1 MSFSF
6 STALTGLN
14 ANSNALN
21 VVGNN
26 IANANTIGFRSSQ
39 ITFMDIFANRFGS
52 RMNGAGNS
60 LGIGNGVRTAA
71 VHTNF
76 AQGSLSESTS
86 PLHAAISGNGFFVV
100 ENQDGRRGYTRAG
113 DFSLNNEG
121 VIVSPTGAEVQG
133 YRAVDGQVPV
143 GTPLSNLKLPIG
155 EIYPPKMTT
164 EATIKFNLDSRLAE
178 DATFSVP
185 VQVFDSLGGPHTL
198 LMTFTKKDDG
208 SFDMEATLDG
218 NPCEV
223 DADGGGPSTNPVNFT
238 FDSDGQLLT
247 PEESLEIIPDQDE
260 LGLAEL
266 PSINITLYE
275 IGPDGEPATSFVT
288 AYSKT
293 SAVTSTT
300 QDGYAPGDLDNVA
313 IDNDGNIF
321 GLYSN
326 GQSRIIGQLALAV
339 FDSNEG
345 LGRLG
350 NNMFAETP
358 ASGQPT
364 IGSAN
369 NGTRGAISGGYL
381 EQSNV
386 NITNE
391 FVELIEAQRGFQA
404 NSRVISTAN
413 QTFQDLLQMV

>member
-6 STALTGLN
+6 STALSGLN

-60 LGIGNGVRTAA
+60 LGIGNGVRTGAI
-71 VHTNF
+71 HTNF
-76 AQGSLSESTS
+76 GQGSLNESSS
-86 PLHAAISGNGFFVV
+86 PLHAGISGNGFFVV
-100 ENQDGRRGYTRAG
+100 QNQDGRRGYTRAG
-113 DFSLNNEG
+113 DFSLNKDG
-121 VIVSPTGAEVQG
+121 VIVSPTGGEVQG

-143 GTPLSNLKLPIG
+143 GTPLSNLRLPIG
-155 EIYPPKMTT
+155 EIFPPKMTT
-164 EATIKFNLDSRLAE
+164 EATIKFNLDSRMKE

-185 VQVFDSLGGPHTL
+185 VEVYDSLGGPHKL
-198 LMTFTKKDDG
+198 LMTFTKQADG
-208 SFDMEATLDG
+208 SFNMEATLDG

-223 DADGGGPSTNPVNFT
+223 DADGSGPSTNPVNFT

-247 PEESLEIIPDQDE
+247 PEESLQIIPDQAE

-266 PSINITLYE
+266 PSIDINLYE
-275 IGPDGEPATSFVT
+275 FDAAGDPISSYVT

-293 SAVTSTT
+293 SAATSTV

-326 GQSRIIGQLALAV
+326 GQSRVIGQLALAV

-350 NNMFAETP
+350 SNMFHETP

-364 IGSAN
+364 IGTAN
-369 NGTRGAISGGYL
+369 NGTRGSINGGYL

>member
-6 STALTGLN
+6 STALSGLN
-14 ANSNALN
+14 ANANALN

-39 ITFMDIFANRFGS
+39 ITFADIYANRFGS

-71 VHTNF
+71 IHTNF
-76 AQGSLSESTS
+76 SQGSLSESSS
-86 PLHAAISGNGFFVV
+86 PLHAAVSGNGFFVV
-100 ENQDGRRGYTRAG
+100 QNADGRRGYTRAG
-113 DFSLNNEG
+113 DFSINNDG
-121 VIVSPTGAEVQG
+121 VLVSPSGAEVQG
-133 YRAVDGQVPV
+133 YRAIGGEVPV
-143 GTPLSNLKLPIG
+143 GGALSNLRLPIG

-164 EATIKFNLDSRLAE
+164 EATIKFNLDSRMRE

-185 VQVFDSLGGPHTL
+185 VEIYDSLGGPHQL
-198 LMTFTKKDDG
+198 LMTFTKQADG
-208 SFDMEATLDG
+208 SFNMEATVDG
-218 NPCEV
+218 NPAEV
-223 DADGGGPSTNPVNFT
+223 DADGAGPSAGPINFT

-247 PEESLEIIPDQDE
+247 PAESLQIIPDAAE

-266 PSINITLYE
+266 PSVDINLYE
-275 IGPDGEPATSFVT
+275 LDEAGDPVSSFVT
-288 AYSKT
+288 AYSKA
-293 SAVTSTT
+293 SAVASTF
-300 QDGYAPGDLDNVA
+300 QDGFAPGDLDNVA

-326 GQSRIIGQLALAV
+326 GQARIVGQLALAV

-350 NNMFAETP
+350 DNMFGETP
-358 ASGQPT
+358 ASGPPT
-364 IGSAN
+364 IGKAN
-369 NGTRGAISGGYL
+369 SGGRGSIAGGYL